1 MAGWDRFSLFALDGS
16 TAYGERVARRL
27 EQPLAAHEE
36 RVFEDGEGK
45 IRPLAALHGHHAF
58 VIHSLHAD
66 GGQST
71 SGQSTGGQ
79 SSNRQS
85 THDKLCRLLFFI
97 AALRDAGA
105 ARVTAVTPYLC
116 YARKDRRTQPQDPVT
131 SRYVAQLFEAVG
143 TDALMTIDVH
153 NQAAFQNA
161 FRCVTDHLEAAPLFL
176 EHFAPLLRGQPAA
189 VLSPDIGGVKRAEE
203 FRRALAA
210 RLGAEPT
217 AAFVE
222 KRRARG
228 VVSGEQL
235 VGEVAGR
242 IVVMLDD
249 MISTGGTLRRAA
261 AAARAAGAAR
271 IFAAA
276 THGLFQGD
284 PARLL
289 GDPAL
294 DGIVVA
300 DTVPPPDLP
309 PELAA
314 RLAVL
319 DSSSLVAE
327 AIIAHRGGV

>member
-1 MAGWDRFSLFALDGS
+1 MTGWDRFSLFALDGS
-16 TAYGERVARRL
+16 QPYGERVARRL

-45 IRPLAALHGHHAF
+45 IRPLAPLHRHHAF
-58 VIHSLHAD
+58 VIHSLHA
-66 GGQST
+66 GG
-71 SGQSTGGQ
+71 G
-79 SSNRQS
+79 QS

-153 NQAAFQNA
+153 NLAAFQNA
-161 FRCVTDHLEAAPLFL
+161 FRCVTAHIEAAPLFL
-176 EHFAPLLRGQPAA
+176 EHFAPLLRGRPAA

-210 RLGAEPT
+210 RLDAEPT

-242 IVVMLDD
+242 AVVMLDD

-271 IFAAA
+271 VFAAA

-284 PARLL
+284 PAGLL

-294 DGIVVA
+294 DGIAVA

-309 PELAA
+309 PALAA
-314 RLAVL
+314 RLTVL

-327 AIIAHRGGV
+327 AIIAQRGGV

>member
-1 MAGWDRFSLFALDGS
+1 MAGWEGFSLFALDGS
-16 TAYGERVARRL
+16 RAYGERVAQHL

-36 RVFEDGEGK
+36 RLFEDGEGK
-45 IRPLAALHGHHAF
+45 ARPLLPLHRHHAF
-58 VIHSLHAD
+58 VIHSLHA
-66 GGQST
+66 GG
-71 SGQSTGGQ
+71 G
-79 SSNRQS
+79 QS

-116 YARKDRRTQPQDPVT
+116 YARKDRRTQPQDPVS

-143 TDALMTIDVH
+143 TDALLTIDVH
-153 NQAAFQNA
+153 NVAAFQNA
-161 FRCVTDHLEAAPLFL
+161 YRCVTDHLEAAPLFL

-203 FRRALAA
+203 FRRALAT
-210 RLGAEPT
+210 RLGAEPA

-242 IVVMLDD
+242 TVVMLDD

-271 IFAAA
+271 VFAAA
-276 THGLFQGD
+276 THGLFHGD
-284 PARLL
+284 PAALL

-300 DTVPPPDLP
+300 DTVPPPALP
-309 PELAA
+309 PALAA
-314 RLAVL
+314 RLTVL
-319 DSSSLVAE
+319 DSSGLVAE
-327 AIIAHRGGV
+327 AISAQRGG